1 MKKLLLALSV
11 SFLFW
16 SCSETSEKTYSGN
29 KLDVALF
36 QSSTYDYKG
45 KLEIRELV
53 DGSLEWT
60 LRLDGAKSY
69 EGLTF
74 PAHLHFG
81 SYDQVDAP
89 IAQVLTPVTSKN
101 LQSVTLL
108 GPLSNGTTLR
118 FDDLRL
124 FDGHIKVHLAGEGPD
139 YGVILVA
146 GNIGP
151 KASGEFDP
159 NDIAVCGNT
168 F

>member
-11 SFLFW
+11 SLLFW
-16 SCSETSEKTYSGN
+16 SCSKSDDKRYSG
-29 KLDVALF
+29 KRVDIALY

-45 KLEIRELV
+45 NLEIRELV
-53 DGSLEWT
+53 DGSLEWN
-60 LRLDGAKSY
+60 LRLAGAKSY
-69 EGLTF
+69 DEVSF

-81 SYDQVDAP
+81 SYDQADAP
-89 IAQVLTPVTSKN
+89 IAQVLTPVSSKD

-108 GPLSNGTTLR
+108 GPLSNGSTLR

-124 FDGHIKVHLAGEGPD
+124 FDGHIKVHLASEGPD

-146 GNIGP
+146 GNIGS

>member
-45 KLEIRELV
+45 NLEIRELV
-53 DGSLEWT
+53 DGSLEWN

-69 EGLTF
+69 SAVSF

-81 SYDQVDAP
+81 SYDQADAP
-89 IAQVLTPVTSKN
+89 IAQVLTPVSSRD

-108 GPLSNGTTLR
+108 GPLSNGATLR

-124 FDGHIKVHLAGEGPD
+124 FEGHVKVHLAGEGPD

-151 KASGEFDP
+151 KANGEFDP
-159 NDIAVCGNT
+159 TRIAVCGNT

>member
-1 MKKLLLALSV
+1 M
-11 SFLFW
+11 
-16 SCSETSEKTYSGN
+16 
-29 KLDVALF
+29 DVALF

-45 KLEIRELV
+45 NLEIRELV

-60 LRLDGAKSY
+60 LRLDGVKSD

-89 IAQVLTPVTSKN
+89 IAQVLTPVTLKN

-108 GPLSNGTTLR
+108 GPLSNGATLR

-124 FDGHIKVHLAGEGPD
+124 FDGHIKVHLASEGPD